1 MPIMAAYID
10 FRYGCQWYINYRRG
24 CVLRISKFPMI
35 FSAGIVIAAY
45 GSGHIRIFSVAEACI
60 VAEAAA
66 HAGPFIAIAN
76 NFNQY
81 NY

>member
-1 MPIMAAYID
+1 MVANGALATVEVAYSEFQN
-10 FRYGCQWYINYRRG
+10 FRR
-24 CVLRISKFPMI
+24 F